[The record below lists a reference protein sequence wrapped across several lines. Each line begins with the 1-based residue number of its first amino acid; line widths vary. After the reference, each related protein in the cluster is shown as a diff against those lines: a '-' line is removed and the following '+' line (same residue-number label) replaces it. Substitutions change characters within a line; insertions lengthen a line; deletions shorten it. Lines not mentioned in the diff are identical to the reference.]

1 LPVEAVIR
9 LNRFY
14 SNITVHGRQSRDVV
28 SWLNDR
34 GNITYVT
41 PTFRAGTVV
50 FHSDLATQ
58 EALASM
64 ISRHFMSPAL
74 LVMGFAGSILMYHL
88 YEAGERTD
96 AYVSSPHEELEL
108 DVPAP
113 PGDAMRL
120 CAAFEMQHQVRR
132 VAQILARPASPAHAY
147 ALASNRHGELWQ
159 ALGLPS
165 FSAGASFQLIEI
177 GELPAGAGLVASQLI
192 RTGGGNC

>member
-1 LPVEAVIR
+1 M
-9 LNRFY
+9 NRFY
-14 SNITVHGRQSRDVV
+14 SNITVQGCQSREVV
-28 SWLNDR
+28 SWLNEH
-34 GNITYVT
+34 GHVTYVT

-50 FHSDLATQ
+50 FQSDLAGQ
-58 EALASM
+58 EELASM
-64 ISRHFMSPAL
+64 LSGHFMCPAL

-120 CAAFEMQHQVRR
+120 CAAFEKRHQAPR
-132 VAQILARPASPAHAY
+132 VERILARQASAAHAY
-147 ALASNRHGELWQ
+147 ALAINRHGELCQ

-165 FSAGASFQLIEI
+165 FAAGASFQLIEI

-192 RTGGGNC
+192 RTAD